1 MSIEQVEAKHFKK
14 GNYIM
19 VDDIPCRV
27 VDNSKS
33 APGKHGHLKCKIE
46 AIGLMD
52 GKKRMIMKPGES
64 KIPSPIIDKR
74 AAQVLTING
83 KTAQLMDM
91 VTYDTFDTQIPDD
104 VSGVAEGGEVEYWV
118 IAGTNVIRAIK

>member
-27 VDNSKS
+27 VDNAKS

-46 AIGLMD
+46 AIGLLD
-52 GKKRMIMKPGES
+52 GKKRMVMKPGES

-91 VTYDTFDTQIPDD
+91 VTYETFDTQIPDD
-104 VSGVAEGGEVEYWV
+104 VTGVAEGGEVEYWV
-118 IAGTNVIRAIK
+118 IAGTNVIRTVK